1 VLCLGLP
8 VLCPYMSHML
18 PAIHA
23 DHPFLSTSLPNAAF
37 GLDLFLRHW
46 GKHHINIMIAKAMST
61 SELTQVTAADLTLHR
76 HDSNT
81 TGQREAE

>member
-1 VLCLGLP
+1 
-8 VLCPYMSHML
+8 ML

-23 DHPFLSTSLPNAAF
+23 DHPFLSTSLPN
-37 GLDLFLRHW
+37 DLFLRHW